1 MVDLPLS
8 NQYPDISPPWME
20 GSKEISGHEMIIV
33 HMSEGELEG
42 LDNMQ
47 QYPSIDP
54 ETGIREYS
62 SLANIIEIP
71 DVRNVFKH
79 VSDEILENGKLS
91 PDLHK
96 VYEYASKYSLP
107 YKPTPEE
114 KHDPLKKAE
123 HTGRDGDT
131 KFALIPLNLAL
142 FLIELKGGPSINPKT
157 GLLEFGF
164 FKWVERLG
172 KSIFQNPIRT
182 AGTIVGAM
190 FGGPLGAGLG
200 NTLGSLASGQSL
212 SKSLQTGA
220 MVGGLGYGLQGL
232 GQAAGFLGG
241 APNLVASG
249 LGSLGIGSAAPI
261 GQAAMAASTAPL
273 ASTGVMEAAGAGSAV
288 APSMMTAAQQAG
300 PVGLMDTIGNFMSKA
315 APYAPLGVAGLAY
328 MGSKQ
333 HRKHKKQE
341 SEEEKRYLENER
353 ERMGFNRSLPPL
365 PPSTRKY
372 NPRFSERSELERKYG
387 IFPEAAFVENESG
400 RYAKGG
406 LVKSY
411 KKGTLVSGPGKGQDD
426 KIKTSVPD
434 GSYIIDASSTSM
446 FGDGSTKAGS
456 DILKEFENH
465 IKSKFPKRFLKRVEK
480 YVSKTSSQ
488 VPVWLSEGEHKID
501 PVTVTLLG
509 EGSNVNGADILKNM
523 VIKLRK
529 HKISK
534 GDGLPPKA
542 KHPMQYILT

>member
-1 MVDLPLS
+1 MVNIPLS
-8 NQYPDISPPWME
+8 NQYQDINPPWME

-54 ETGIREYS
+54 DTGIREYS

-71 DVRNVFKH
+71 EVRNIFTH
-79 VSDEILENGKLS
+79 VSDEILEHGKLS

-96 VYEYASKYSLP
+96 IYKYAHEHSLP

-114 KHDPLKKAE
+114 RHDPLKKAE
-123 HTGRDGDT
+123 ETGRGED
-131 KFALIPLNLAL
+131 KKLALIPINLAL
-142 FLIELKGGPSINPKT
+142 FLIELKQEPSINPKT

-164 FKWVERLG
+164 FREL
-172 KSIFQNPIRT
+172 IRA
-182 AGTIVGAM
+182 AGTIVGAVM
-190 FGGPLGAGLG
+190 GGPVGAGIGNVLG
-200 NTLGSLASGQSL
+200 RVATGNKIGSALLGGAKIGALAYAG
-212 SKSLQTGA
+212 
-220 MVGGLGYGLQGL
+220 QGL
-232 GQAAGFLGG
+232 GQAAGLLPGSNYL
-241 APNLVASG
+241 AQG
-249 LGSLGIGSAAPI
+249 LGSMGIGSAAPL
-261 GQAAMAASTAPL
+261 GQMAATAGNIPL
-273 ASTGVMEAAGAGSAV
+273 SQAGVMQSAGPV
-288 APSMMTAAQQAG
+288 AETGMTAAQQAG
-300 PVGLMDTIGNFMSKA
+300 SPGFIDTIGSFMSKA
-315 APYAPLGVAGLAY
+315 APFAPLGVAGLAY

-333 HRKHKKQE
+333 HQKHKKAARQE
-341 SEEEKRYLENER
+341 ERQYLENEK
-353 ERMGFNRSLPPL
+353 ERMGFNRSLSPL
-365 PPSTRKY
+365 RPSFRSY
-372 NPRFSERSELERKYG
+372 NPRFNERTELERRYG
-387 IFPEAAFVENESG
+387 IFPEPAFIEEES

-411 KKGTLVSGPGKGQDD
+411 NKGTLVTGPGKGQDD

-456 DILKEFENH
+456 DMLKEFENH
-465 IKSKFPKRFLKRVEK
+465 IKLKFPKRFVKHIEK
-480 YVSKTSSQ
+480 HISKSSSQ

-509 EGSNVNGADILKNM
+509 HGSNVNGADILKKM
-523 VIKLRK
+523 VINLRK

-542 KHPMQYILT
+542 KHPMQYISI